1 MNGWASIWSRV
12 IEAVRSSRTKGEAL
26 SKVIELRGPT
36 TWDALAR
43 AWRRQGTLP
52 KAHEALGGDCVVF
65 SGIRMVE
72 HELGGVVPPEA
83 WEPAFVT
90 AEELMDMDLK
100 LPKEK
105 ARGVGG
111 KPTVRL
117 DPLDG
122 EKWLIPGDMHFGIQD
137 DHSIHLMQECAED
150 WGVNR
155 AILQGD
161 TFDCYAISRHDQ
173 RADRVRG
180 RCYTL
185 AEEREEGR
193 GFLAW
198 VAGLG
203 YSYMLPG
210 NHEDRSWAIA
220 DKNPGLYGSLDLRT
234 IFDIPKGIEV
244 LGQFGR
250 IQTGSLVIEHG
261 HKLPGSLAQY
271 GVNRVLR
278 DHPDQTTIYGH
289 THRIAEARQTT
300 YDRRGCPRTRMALTI
315 GHMSIASRHVDYAP
329 DANWQQ
335 GFALVEF
342 WRGREGQVRF
352 TVYVV
357 EIHDHEF
364 KFNGKVYR

>member
-1 MNGWASIWSRV
+1 MNGWESIWPQVSA
-12 IEAVRSSRTKGEAL
+12 AVRSSRTKKEAL
-26 SKVIELRGPT
+26 EKVSAIRGPT

-43 AWRRQGTLP
+43 AWRRRAEEP
-52 KAHEALGGDCVVF
+52 EAHEALGKNCGV
-65 SGIRMVE
+65 ITLTVE
-72 HELGGVVPPEA
+72 QLEA
-83 WEPAFVT
+83 CAKNADAFVT

-105 ARGVGG
+105 PRGVGG
-111 KPTVRL
+111 KPTCRL

-122 EKWLIPGDMHFGIQD
+122 EKWLIPGDIHFGIQD
-137 DHSIHLMQECAED
+137 DCSLRLMQECAED
-150 WGVNR
+150 FGVNR

-161 TFDCYAISRHDQ
+161 TFDCYAVSRHDQ
-173 RADRVRG
+173 RADRIRG

-193 GFLAW
+193 EFLAW

-210 NHEDRSWAIA
+210 NHEDRTYAVA
-220 DKNPGLYGSLDLRT
+220 DKNPGLHGSLDLRT

-244 LGQFGR
+244 LGQFAR
-250 IQTGSLVIEHG
+250 IQAGSLVIEHG
-261 HKLPGSLAQY
+261 HKLPGSLQQY
-271 GVNRVLR
+271 GTARVLR
-278 DHPDQTTIYGH
+278 DHPDQTTIFGH

-300 YDRRGCPRTRMALTI
+300 YDRNNRPRTRMALTI
-315 GHMSIASRHVDYAP
+315 GHLSHAARHVDYAP

-352 TVYVV
+352 TIYVI